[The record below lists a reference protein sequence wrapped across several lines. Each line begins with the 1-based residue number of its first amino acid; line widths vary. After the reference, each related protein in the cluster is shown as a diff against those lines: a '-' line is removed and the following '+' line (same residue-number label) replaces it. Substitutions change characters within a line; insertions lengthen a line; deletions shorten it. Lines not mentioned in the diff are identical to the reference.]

1 MAFFFFFLVQVPRA
15 AFEMLGDEAHGSFD
29 LRNTG
34 NVFPPFKK
42 IQSFYNVTTQG
53 WAFESIICVVHG
65 INHSQ
70 RGMERG
76 MYVCALCVLCVCM
89 HVCKCVHV

>member
-1 MAFFFFFLVQVPRA
+1 MPRA

-53 WAFESIICVVHG
+53 WAFESITCVVHG

-70 RGMERG
+70 RGMEKG
-76 MYVCALCVLCVCM
+76 MYVCVLYVCCVCVCM
-89 HVCKCVHV
+89 CASVYMYECT